1 MAQFL
6 EHNSYESINAKCFSF
21 LIFISGTDHTPVFN
35 DSQANKQVTTKNLI
49 MKKIVFLAAI
59 AITIAAFSL
68 SIPSCK
74 KETIT
79 LIDTVA
85 LQHGSLPN
93 QLASATE
100 IDTVNATCIL
110 PLYRG
115 QDANGGDVYYII
127 TESNNVDTS
136 IALGLNWTPKL
147 VHAMGTA
154 AVQTAT
160 VVTGGVP
167 NPHNFPILKFPGN
180 VDFAPERLLVL
191 GPDTFPL
198 DPSSHAGSSGDALY
212 SPLVTFDGV
221 VVYNA
226 SHLSNST
233 GVHNRVISM
242 DIPNLTVKMRL
253 ARGFYE
259 GFPILYSTTETS
271 DPVIAA
277 LEDNTFAPN
286 MNAAPNPGDDKSFR
300 SAREA
305 LIPFVNGQ
313 TGVGNPNRQG
323 LKSAALGEGDP
334 LNIFQEQAGCE
345 NPDDPGAFCDAALYS
360 PLWDVHPVVW
370 TDEAIAAGKRVKVT
384 TDKHEIIAPN
394 NVIELYADG
403 WLVAPDTCTMCDPP
417 HPRNSSLGG
426 LNAANFIV
434 NCPIIFVPA
443 EAL

>member
-1 MAQFL
+1 
-6 EHNSYESINAKCFSF
+6 
-21 LIFISGTDHTPVFN
+21 
-35 DSQANKQVTTKNLI
+35 
-49 MKKIVFLAAI
+49 MKKIMYLACCFAI
-59 AITIAAFSL
+59 AIGG
-68 SIPSCK
+68 CK
-74 KETIT
+74 KNCDDTT
-79 LIDTVA
+79 TTVHDTVSVA
-85 LQHGSLPN
+85 VDHGSLPN
-93 QLASATE
+93 QLGSATQ
-100 IDTVNATCIL
+100 IDTVAGTCVL

-115 QDANGGDVYYII
+115 QDASGGDVFYVI
-127 TESNNVDTS
+127 TESNNVDKS
-136 IALGLNWTPKL
+136 IAMGLNWTPKL

-160 VVTGGVP
+160 VVTGGAA
-167 NPHNFPILKFPGN
+167 NPHSFPILKFPGN
-180 VDFAPERLLVL
+180 VDFSPSRLLVL

-198 DPSSHAGSSGDALY
+198 DPSSHGGSVGDAIY
-212 SPLVTFDGV
+212 SPLVTYDGKI
-221 VVYNA
+221 VYNA
-226 SHLSNST
+226 SHVKNST
-233 GVHNRVISM
+233 GVHDRVISIDM
-242 DIPNLTVKMRL
+242 TNMTVKMRL
-253 ARGFYE
+253 AKGFYE

-305 LIPFVNGQ
+305 LIPFVNGE

-345 NPDDPGAFCDAALYS
+345 DPDDPGAFCDAAAYS

-370 TDEAIAAGKRVKVT
+370 TTAAIAAGKRMRIT
-384 TDKHEIIAPN
+384 TDKHEAIAPI

-403 WLVAPDTCTMCDPP
+403 YLIAPDTCTTCIPA
-417 HPRNSSLGG
+417 HPRNPSLGG

-443 EAL
+443 AAHRLMFNNPHTTSVK